1 MGFSMSHD
9 KDLITDDKTFVK
21 DDITP
26 KDLLRF
32 AQYILLFIFIS
43 FIFSAILQTII
54 PTSPVFDACKLVLPE
69 IATLII
75 GFYFGKIK

>member
-1 MGFSMSHD
+1 MHQD
-9 KDLITDDKTFVK
+9 KDILEYVFSLTEEKV
-21 DDITP
+21 TP
-26 KDLLRF
+26 KDLLKF
-32 AQYILLFIFIS
+32 AQYILLFIFIL